1 MSSMG
6 AVAVWGPISG
16 GRVGPRPV
24 VASSG
29 RSSSGAEVRLTR
41 RGRFVRFLGTV
52 SVALLI
58 GVLALGRVVGA
69 PARADVSV
77 APAPLLTQSVVVEQ
91 GDSLWII
98 AQRVAPQRDPREVIH
113 EVRELNG
120 LRSNLI
126 QPGQVLIVPS
136 VRES

>member
-16 GRVGPRPV
+16 GSVGHSPAATV
-24 VASSG
+24 SG
-29 RSSSGAEVRLTR
+29 HGAPGTEVRLTR
-41 RGRFVRFLGTV
+41 RGRLVRFLA
-52 SVALLI
+52 SMALLVLV

-69 PARADVSV
+69 PVRADAS
-77 APAPLLTQSVVVEQ
+77 ADPAPLLTQSVVVEQ

-98 AQRVAPQRDPREVIH
+98 AQRLAPQRDPREVIH

-126 QPGQVLIVPS
+126 QPGQVLLVPS
-136 VRES
+136 VR

>member
-16 GRVGPRPV
+16 GSVGQRPAAPV
-24 VASSG
+24 PGQGAP
-29 RSSSGAEVRLTR
+29 GAEVRLTR
-41 RGRFVRFLGTV
+41 RGRLVRFLATSAMV
-52 SVALLI
+52 VLV
-58 GVLALGRVVGA
+58 GVLALGRLVGA
-69 PARADVSV
+69 PVRADAS
-77 APAPLLTQSVVVEQ
+77 ADPAALLTQSVVVEQ

-98 AQRVAPQRDPREVIH
+98 AQRLAPQRDPREVIH

-126 QPGQVLIVPS
+126 QPGQVLLVPS
-136 VRES
+136 VGQR